1 MSKFKQHIK
10 DYFYISKMQR
20 TASLIVFALILIVI
34 AIFYTLPYLIKFD
47 IYDYSK
53 SLKEVNA
60 FLSSRPHLST
70 SNSEIT
76 PFHFDPNN
84 VTEEQLLEMGLTEKQ
99 TETFLNY
106 RYAGGRFFKKSDV
119 NKLYSISDSLYNIL
133 EPYID
138 IKKNEFD
145 KPVEE
150 AAEYRIDDELYVF
163 DPNSMNKKDWR
174 DIGLSD
180 RQAGVIVNFMNAGG
194 KFEVKE
200 DLKAVYSITEKDYK
214 RLERYI
220 DLPYRS
226 DVKKGIKKDDPEIF
240 VVEINS
246 ADSSELVK
254 LKGIGPSFAKRI
266 IKYRE
271 LLGGYYEND
280 QLMEVFGM
288 DTTRFY
294 GFVHQVKID
303 KNKLGKLDINK
314 ATFKDLLRHPYLE
327 YYMVKSIFD
336 YKEDKGNFSSVAE
349 LRNIG
354 LIYDELYE
362 KISPYLTTGET
373 NQ

>member
-1 MSKFKQHIK
+1 
-10 DYFYISKMQR
+10 MQR